1 MTALAAADVT
11 VSCTARNRD
20 IVPAGPKQ
28 VNLVDI
34 SFGDDTLT
42 YPTGGVP
49 MPAIGNFGYKKA
61 IEFCAIEQPANGYF
75 YKYDR
80 TNHKMMVYTQ
90 GVRTGSSVAAD
101 ATSGALVEDSGAAET
116 VVRFMGTAVDT
127 NYDLGPMREI
137 PSTQAQAAVTL
148 RAMLVGE

>member
-1 MTALAAADVT
+1 MTALASSDVS

-34 SFGDDTLT
+34 TFGTGVLT

-49 MPAIGNFGYKKA
+49 LPAIGQFGYKKA
-61 IEFCAIEQPANGYF
+61 IEFCAIEQPADGYV

-80 TNHKMMVYTQ
+80 ANHKMMILAQ
-90 GVRTGSSVAAD
+90 GMTTGSTVAAD
-101 ATSGALVEDSGAAET
+101 AATGALAEDSAGAET
-116 VVRFMGTAVDT
+116 AVRLMGSAVNQT
-127 NYDLGPMREI
+127 YDLGPLKEV
-137 PSTQAQAAVTL
+137 PATLAPAAVTL
-148 RAMLVGE
+148 RLLLAGE